1 MERFLIF
8 IPIFFHGAKALTDT
22 VVDFLYE
29 NKIPLSNCR
38 GQSYD
43 NASNMPGRYTSLQAR
58 IHQLDEFAI
67 YVPFAGHSLNLV
79 GVKAA
84 ECCLQTVK
92 FFDFVQRLYSF
103 FAASTHRWNVLTSS
117 LGKGFVV
124 KRLSDTRWSAHFDA
138 VHALYGSFQKI
149 KHALDSVSAENEQE
163 VNTRQE
169 AEGLSM
175 KMENLETIFLTILW
189 NDMLERMNK
198 TSKVLQSK
206 DVNILVATNLLESMK
221 TYLQETR
228 DRFSEY
234 EFKGRSVCPDTHY
247 SDEKKREGKQSVCL
261 TRYDG
266 SSSAEDALLSKSKK
280 FKEELSSLF
289 WTL

>member
-1 MERFLIF
+1 MFTF
-8 IPIFFHGAKALTDT
+8 SHGAKALTET
-22 VVDFLYE
+22 VVDFLNE

-43 NASNMPGRYTSLQAR
+43 NASNMSGRYTRLQAR
-58 IHQLDEFAI
+58 IHQLDEFVI
-67 YVPFAGHSLNLV
+67 YVRCAGHSLNLV

-92 FFDFVQRLYSF
+92 FFDFFQRLYSF

-117 LGKGFVV
+117 LAKGFVV

-138 VHALYGSFQKI
+138 GHALYGGFEKI
-149 KHALDSVSAENEQE
+149 KHALDSVSADNEQE
-163 VNTRQE
+163 VNTRRE
-169 AEGLSM
+169 AEGLNK
-175 KMENLETIFLTILW
+175 KMENLETIFLTILR

-206 DVNILVATNLLESMK
+206 DVNILVATNLLEAMK

-228 DRFSEY
+228 DKLSEY
-234 EFKGRSVCPDTHY
+234 DFKARSVCPDTHY
-247 SDEKKREGKQSVCL
+247 KARSLCPDTHYKARSVCPD
-261 TRYDG
+261 THYKARSVCPD
-266 SSSAEDALLSKSKK
+266 
-280 FKEELSSLF
+280 
-289 WTL
+289 TH